1 MTLINHY
8 EQVPR
13 GAYGGCFGYL
23 DCNGNLDMA
32 IGIRLAY
39 RMNEQL
45 VIPAGAGIVADSI
58 GAQEFKEC
66 QNKQRVIVNAVQDAK
81 GRVKDGII
89 N

>member
-1 MTLINHY
+1 
-8 EQVPR
+8 
-13 GAYGGCFGYL
+13 
-23 DCNGNLDMA
+23 
-32 IGIRLAY
+32 
-39 RMNEQL
+39 MNEQL